1 MIYIVDMC
9 YIHRCC
15 KLKLMVQAQEG
26 AKDELEDIDITGI
39 SDVKEEEI
47 VPRGGGPSCCECP
60 GPRFCDRNERRKVG
74 EVYGLRSR
82 DMKRA
87 MGVFHGM

>member
-39 SDVKEEEI
+39 SDVKEEKLSPEEEDPAA
-47 VPRGGGPSCCECP
+47 VNALGPVFATEMRG
-60 GPRFCDRNERRKVG
+60 ER
-74 EVYGLRSR
+74 
-82 DMKRA
+82 
-87 MGVFHGM
+87 